1 MLCVYHLFIFTD
13 FVDDPITRFY
23 AGYSLIGFTCL
34 NIMINIYLLLRE
46 TFKTLIFKIKK
57 FGYGIRNKRI
67 IKRSDKQK
75 AQKRANK
82 KLL

>member
-1 MLCVYHLFIFTD
+1 M
-13 FVDDPITRFY
+13 
-23 AGYSLIGFTCL
+23 
-34 NIMINIYLLLRE
+34 NILINIYLMLRE

-57 FGYGIRNKRI
+57 YGYGIRNKRI